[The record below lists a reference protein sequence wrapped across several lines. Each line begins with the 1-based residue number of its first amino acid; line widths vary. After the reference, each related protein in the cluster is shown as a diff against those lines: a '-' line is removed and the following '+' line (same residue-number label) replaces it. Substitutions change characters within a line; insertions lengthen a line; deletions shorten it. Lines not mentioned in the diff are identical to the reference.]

1 MEENKQ
7 IDLSRSVHDLCSQ
20 YPEIIAIMQEL
31 GFEDIVKP
39 GMLMTA
45 GRFMT
50 IAKGAKLKKI
60 SLDQVK
66 STFASHGYTII
77 EEANHE

>member
-1 MEENKQ
+1 METDRQ
-7 IDLSRSVHDLCSQ
+7 IDLSRSVHDLCKQ
-20 YPEIIAIMQEL
+20 YPEVIGIMQEL
-31 GFEDIVKP
+31 GFADIVNP

-50 IAKGAKLKKI
+50 IPKGAKLKKI
-60 SLDQVK
+60 SLDTIK
-66 STFASHGYTII
+66 STFARHGYTII